1 MPEPGTDCDIV
12 LYHQQVQNGS
22 PQGYLLDRSRL
33 ARGAINV
40 FRSAYK
46 QADGDYQDQQTITFT
61 LLLADDLIRP
71 DGSPESRPASE
82 MYSTLFALLN
92 QRADIGLVTHDGVFS
107 GLYSSGNY
115 ALEERAAGAYRITIQ
130 LSSNGNIFAP
140 ADRERYEQ
148 SYWVAEEYS
157 GEMTWNNS
165 YWRA

>member
-12 LYHQQVQNGS
+12 LYHQQVADGT

-33 ARGAINV
+33 ARGAVNV

-61 LLLADDLIRP
+61 VLLADGLVRP
-71 DGSPESRPASE
+71 DGSSEERTAAE
-82 MYSTLFALLN
+82 MYARLFDLLN
-92 QRADIGLVTHDGVFS
+92 QRADIGLVTREGVFS

-115 ALEERAAGAYRITIQ
+115 ALEERAGGANRITIQ
-130 LSSNGNIFAP
+130 LSSDGDIFAP
-140 ADRERYEQ
+140 ADRDRYER
-148 SYWVAEEYS
+148 SYWVEDDYA
-157 GEMTWNNS
+157 GDMNWNNS